1 MYHQTEKV
9 QKQIIMEKKLII
21 TILLAFVASTAMF
34 SQSLSTSFPW
44 KRKSAPAVILGR
56 YVDREPDDK
65 DKIPNFWGNKESLK
79 GSRFPEYTSDSV
91 AGTFT
96 ITWDICYPLKHKFN
110 GWPVMLF
117 PGDTIRVDFN
127 KRAFD
132 KYQAYKKETPQD
144 SITTPKL
151 QELWKKAIH
160 IEGASFELPPPIQMK
175 VMELGYSREY
185 ATAHYHDTMD
195 EWREVCWK
203 EFLDVVQQLDTL
215 CLSPE
220 EQEYQRML
228 IEQDYL
234 RKVGN
239 YVFTKEIWDLTTDED
254 SLAMFEKQF
263 TFKDPH
269 APELTYYRNT
279 LGFLACLNNQ
289 FDEGKRYIQ
298 ANGLEDSPLGHW
310 FKELDEA
317 KAVMARVKAN
327 QPVTENELKVLSPEF
342 QTQIREVQALMMK
355 ETADRKDKIRD
366 LPDGAPHEWLPKIVA
381 EHKGHIVFIDFWATW
396 CGPCRKG
403 MKEMESVKEELVAR
417 GVDFVYITD
426 TSSDSNEWLE
436 YVAQHAGD
444 HYIVSK
450 DKKVEMQIP
459 EYNNAIPHYLIYD
472 RSGKLV
478 KAVTGWIG
486 VDAMM
491 QELEKVE

>member
-1 MYHQTEKV
+1 M
-9 QKQIIMEKKLII
+9 
-21 TILLAFVASTAMF
+21 
-34 SQSLSTSFPW
+34 
-44 KRKSAPAVILGR
+44 
-56 YVDREPDDK
+56 
-65 DKIPNFWGNKESLK
+65 
-79 GSRFPEYTSDSV
+79 
-91 AGTFT
+91 
-96 ITWDICYPLKHKFN
+96 
-110 GWPVMLF
+110 
-117 PGDTIRVDFN
+117 
-127 KRAFD
+127 
-132 KYQAYKKETPQD
+132 
-144 SITTPKL
+144 
-151 QELWKKAIH
+151 
-160 IEGASFELPPPIQMK
+160 
-175 VMELGYSREY
+175 
-185 ATAHYHDTMD
+185 
-195 EWREVCWK
+195 
-203 EFLDVVQQLDTL
+203 
-215 CLSPE
+215 
-220 EQEYQRML
+220 
-228 IEQDYL
+228 
-234 RKVGN
+234 
-239 YVFTKEIWDLTTDED
+239 
-254 SLAMFEKQF
+254 
-263 TFKDPH
+263 
-269 APELTYYRNT
+269 
-279 LGFLACLNNQ
+279 NND

-426 TSSDSNEWLE
+426 SSSDSNEWLE

-444 HYIVSK
+444 HYIVPK
-450 DKKVEMQIP
+450 DKMEEMQIP
-459 EYNNAIPHYLIYD
+459 EYDNAIPHYLIYD